1 MISSE
6 IVYNLI
12 NFTIWFYCYTATIYS
27 WVKPFSTIYI
37 VASQQIYVI
46 MKLTQLLRNGFDK
59 MTNNMDFDTEMA
71 TEYDKG
77 VRRTLP
83 TYDALFRL
91 VQTYLRKHTK
101 KDADVLIVGA
111 GGGTELAILGPGNP
125 QWTFTAVDPA
135 APMLDLARDKAQHLQ
150 LVERVKFIEGTI
162 DDVETDSLYDASTF
176 MLVFHFIQDDSEKLQ
191 QLTNIRK
198 RLKSGAPFI
207 LASMYGNPGSA
218 EFDELFSLWKAYWL
232 DATNLTAGEMDEM
245 EATVRG
251 LSFIPEEKIVAML
264 SEAGFGNIAKFFT
277 TNMFGGWICRA
288 I

>member
-1 MISSE
+1 
-6 IVYNLI
+6 
-12 NFTIWFYCYTATIYS
+12 
-27 WVKPFSTIYI
+27 
-37 VASQQIYVI
+37 
-46 MKLTQLLRNGFDK
+46 
-59 MTNNMDFDTEMA
+59 MDFDTEMA

-91 VQTYLRKHTK
+91 VQTYLRKHTN
-101 KDADVLIVGA
+101 KDADILIIGA

-135 APMLDLARDKAQHLQ
+135 VPMLDLARDKARHLQ
-150 LVERVKFIEGTI
+150 LAERVEFIQGTI
-162 DDVETDSLYDASTF
+162 DDVETDSLYDVATF
-176 MLVFHFIQDDSEKLQ
+176 MLVLHFIQDDTEKLQ
-191 QLTNIRK
+191 QLTKIRK
-198 RLKSGAPFI
+198 RLKSGAPFV
-207 LASMYGNPGSA
+207 LATMYGNQDSV

-232 DATNLTAGEMDEM
+232 DTTNLTAGEMEEM
-245 EATVRG
+245 EATVRS
-251 LSFIPEEKIVAML
+251 LSFIPEDKIVAML